1 MKYVYKR
8 YYKDMKLFRKILKIT
23 SQKNDIITVIDIC
36 TGEELKIFEYNV
48 YDYNFLSTAGRYYW
62 LKSTKEYMSKY
73 EKEEYNEILEQFGKI
88 IPEQFI

>member
-1 MKYVYKR
+1 MKYIYKR
-8 YYKDMKLFRKILKIT
+8 YYKDMKLCRKILKVI
-23 SQKNDIITVIDIC
+23 SQKNDIITITDIC

-48 YDYNFLSTAGRYYW
+48 NDYSFISTAGRYYW
-62 LKSTKEYMSKY
+62 LKSTKEYTSKY